1 MALNIRGDR
10 GLYYKTGIDTA
21 GLKKGATKSKGILAG
36 LKSSITK
43 TDVFF
48 AIGVSAGLAFT
59 KASKAMYQ
67 FSKEFEQNMLE
78 VATISKIVSNDF
90 EGMSLKIME
99 LSRQFPQSALILTK
113 GLYQIVSAGYDTAQA
128 LDILRESTK
137 LATAAVTDTFIAAD
151 AITSVMNAY
160 TDSVSGAAEVSDKL
174 FTIVRLGKTTMAEL
188 GPHITMVTGLAAQAG
203 MTFEELSAIVAES
216 VKTLKTPMAMTGI
229 RGLLTAIM
237 KPTEDTIK
245 LMEDL
250 KLVTGET
257 GFEFNIA
264 TARSMGYVDFLKK
277 VMELTKGDIALLAQM
292 FPNIRGLTG
301 LLSIA
306 TDEGNRLSAA
316 MEEIAKSTKD
326 VDVAVETMAK
336 STTNKIKIMTNNI
349 IADLKVYGDAMVDIG
364 SKVAEETNSFL
375 SFLRTISAV
384 ELESR
389 AAFRLWYDDIY
400 FFLDDLT
407 KKALDFNE
415 AISGEKLPV
424 TGKEQF
430 PTTRREQPSGLFT
443 EQQLKS
449 IGEQLLGYIAPPR
462 PLIYPKELKDDPED
476 YAKFVAKRAALMR
489 EAAKL
494 TKTYEEKV
502 TEIRAHYAE
511 LRGVV
516 DDKEGKNRLKALES
530 KEIKVLYEKTFA
542 DRIENEKRMTEELER
557 ERERQEDFTVEMTL
571 LREKQDTRN
580 RKLDE
585 DYRDFKISNNEEML
599 EDEIEYIESQMEL
612 YDERTNFERG
622 LIDELEKREEQLRRL
637 RENALKLTEK
647 QQKLLAKNIQNMNIK
662 TIESHI
668 KLLEIERDKFVD
680 NVELYLYWQ
689 GKIDEAIVKTSNIRL
704 ESIQDISDA
713 LRSLGNLIGEFD
725 SKLGNVINRTA
736 NVVREA
742 GKLKEALESKNIALQ
757 FASSLDI
764 ASSYINIMNEI
775 FKKTDTSNDRILIAM
790 QKQNSLIEKQINLLH
805 RARGEEELAG
815 RYDLLVAINK
825 QLELNKKN
833 LLDIKVVAG
842 ESLIRLG
849 DIFGED
855 VQKILAGGKF
865 TKTKFALEIGGDFFV
880 MSKETRDMIN
890 LLIDDIER
898 AQLSLIDYGEELKEV
913 LTGTTTESIAAAIT
927 DGLMEGLDSAQVFAD
942 TFEDLMRNA
951 LLHAFET
958 RTLMRLLDPFFDKFA
973 ELAEGGL
980 TREEIDELKIMWLG
994 TKRKGKLGGEF
1005 DVPGI
1010 SDAIEGAFEGMKRF
1024 MEEIGISLI
1033 DKEADG
1039 VSATRTGMAGA
1050 IRGITER
1057 TAGIL
1062 AGQLGAMRLDVRQI
1076 RDRLLG
1082 EDEAVDLINAHLLAI
1097 SQKASTQKN
1106 MLNEIMISNWAISGY
1121 TKATW
1126 ETLKLHGLA
1135 ISQKMSSQNNILNE
1149 IMYSGWTTSGW
1160 TKGTM
1165 NHTLAISQKL
1175 SDQKNM
1181 LNEIMHSGWTIGGW
1195 TRGTLRHSEAISLKL
1210 SDQKVML
1217 NDIRL
1222 ANWDIGGYTQG
1233 AWDIL
1238 KEIKP
1243 VNMDILNTAMSNL
1256 QANIRTADNTEIISE
1271 HTVNL
1276 EHMNNRLTSIDSSLK
1291 NGSLN
1296 LTLNDTSMLRAS
1308 GTN

>member
-1 MALNIRGDR
+1 MALNIRGDK

-43 TDVFF
+43 MDVFF

-78 VATISKIVSNDF
+78 VATISKLVSNDF

-99 LSRQFPQSALILTK
+99 LSRQFPETALILTK

-151 AITSVMNAY
+151 AVTSVMNAY
-160 TDSVSGAAEVSDKL
+160 TDSVSGAAEVTDKL

-203 MTFEELSAIVAES
+203 MTFQELSAIIAES
-216 VKTLKTPMAMTGI
+216 VKTLKTPIAMTGI
-229 RGLLTAIM
+229 RGMLTAIM

-245 LMEDL
+245 VMEDL

-257 GFEFNIA
+257 GFEFDIA
-264 TARSMGYVDFLKK
+264 TARSMGFVNFLKK
-277 VMELTKGDIALLAQM
+277 VMELTKGDTALLAQM

-316 MEEIAKSTKD
+316 MEEIANSTKA
-326 VDVAVETMAK
+326 VDVAVETMSK
-336 STTNKIKIMTNNI
+336 STMNKIKIMTNNI
-349 IADLKVYGDAMVDIG
+349 IADLKVYGDAMVGIG
-364 SKVAEETNSFL
+364 GKVAEETNSFL

-389 AAFRLWYDDIY
+389 AAFRLWYNDIY

-430 PTTRREQPSGLFT
+430 PTTRREQIPSIFT
-443 EQQLKS
+443 AQQLKN
-449 IGEQLLGYIAPPR
+449 IGAQLEEYTKLRGEAIDF
-462 PLIYPKELKDDPED
+462 KEPEAIPGD
-476 YAKFVAKRAALMR
+476 YAKYVQRQAALIR
-489 EAAKL
+489 ESLAL

-502 TEIRAHYAE
+502 MEIRKHFSE
-511 LRGVV
+511 LRSVV

-542 DRIENEKRMTEELER
+542 DRIENEKRMTEGLER

-571 LREKQDTRN
+571 LQEKEYAEK

-585 DYRDFKISNNEEML
+585 EYREWKISNNKDLL
-599 EDEIEYIESQMEL
+599 EDEIEKIEAEMEL
-612 YDERTNFERG
+612 HDEETNFKMG
-622 LIDELEKREEQLRRL
+622 LTEELASKKEQLERFEIINNRL
-637 RENALKLTEK
+637 TLSEILKDTRGMSK
-647 QQKLLAKNIQNMNIK
+647 K
-662 TIESHI
+662 
-668 KLLEIERDKFVD
+668 
-680 NVELYLYWQ
+680 ELIIYRN
-689 GKIDEAIVKTSNIRL
+689 KIDEQIKLAKGNAALQNKLNEEVFRVTQEIYNKILDNIDNLNDTFQSLIKFIDMFDNELASSARNLSNMVTSISRFRYEIEQL
-704 ESIQDISDA
+704 EKAQARSKESGEDLSIWEKLPLITSEI
-713 LRSLGNLIGEFD
+713 NLI
-725 SKLGNVINRTA
+725 
-736 NVVREA
+736 
-742 GKLKEALESKNIALQ
+742 IA
-757 FASSLDI
+757 ATNTWKDV
-764 ASSYINIMNEI
+764 
-775 FKKTDTSNDRILIAM
+775 
-790 QKQNSLIEKQINLLH
+790 
-805 RARGEEELAG
+805 LAAVG
-815 RYDLLVAINK
+815 
-825 QLELNKKN
+825 
-833 LLDIKVVAG
+833 
-842 ESLIRLG
+842 
-849 DIFGED
+849 
-855 VQKILAGGKF
+855 
-865 TKTKFALEIGGDFFV
+865 LEIGKFHSDLEDTV
-880 MSKETRDMIN
+880 D
-890 LLIDDIER
+890 LLSILRGISADYARRLQVAIGTEQITILMEQIADIER
-898 AQLSLIDYGEELKEV
+898 TLTEQVSGLSQAEINYLKAELKLIENQLREV

-1033 DKEADG
+1033 DKEAG
-1039 VSATRTGMAGA
+1039 VSATRTGMTGA

-1082 EDEAVDLINAHLLAI
+1082 EDEATDLINMHLLAI
-1097 SQKASTQKN
+1097 SQKASTRNVK
-1106 MLNEIMISNWAISGY
+1106 LNEIMISSWGTKGY
-1121 TKATW
+1121 TQAILNAVDK
-1126 ETLKLHGLA
+1126 HGLA
-1135 ISQKMSSQNNILNE
+1135 ISQKM
-1149 IMYSGWTTSGW
+1149 
-1160 TKGTM
+1160 
-1165 NHTLAISQKL
+1165 

-1181 LNEIMHSGWTIGGW
+1181 LNEIMLSGWTIGGW
-1195 TRGTLRHSEAISLKL
+1195 TRGTMNHALAISQKL
-1210 SDQKVML
+1210 SSQKVML
-1217 NDIRL
+1217 NEIMVSNWGIQGFTNGIWETAKKNL
-1222 ANWDIGGYTQG
+1222 NAN
-1233 AWDIL
+1233 L
-1238 KEIKP
+1238 
-1243 VNMDILNTAMSNL
+1243 
-1256 QANIRTADNTEIISE
+1256 RTADNTELISD
-1271 HTVNL
+1271 HTMNL
-1276 EHMNNRLTSIDSSLK
+1276 EHMNNRLASIDSSLK
-1291 NGSLN
+1291 NGGLN